1 MKRKLLAPL
10 AVTLALLFLRPQ
22 PSAAQIPVTDVAHI
36 AVSTWAEIAR
46 YAQEAYSIIQRA
58 LSIYNQVKQI
68 ELQVKALRK
77 LGLNSWR
84 DIGPL
89 YYHINQLLD
98 EGESLVYALDDLG
111 ERFDETFPG
120 LTRFTDP
127 ATQTF
132 NQVTRV
138 LNTFRANLLTL
149 HQVHSDSQGSL
160 QNLGEIQRHVELSE
174 GHEQTLEAIA
184 EFQSWQSD
192 QLATMGVTLQA
203 IANTSAVA
211 ASYQVNREAQ
221 LRQTAADTVL
231 SSAVAAQRAA
241 EDSSTTYTA
250 LPPWINNQ

>member
-10 AVTLALLFLRPQ
+10 VVALALLFLRPQ
-22 PSAAQIPVTDVAHI
+22 PSAAQIPVTDAAHI
-36 AVSTWAEIAR
+36 VVTTWAEILQ
-46 YAQEAYSIIQRA
+46 YAQQAFSIIQRA
-58 LSIYNQVKQI
+58 STIYNQVKQI
-68 ELQVKALRK
+68 ENQLKALKK
-77 LGLNSWR
+77 LGFNSWR

-89 YYHINQLLD
+89 YYQISQLLD
-98 EGESLVYALDDLG
+98 EGDSLVYALDDLG

-138 LNTFRANLLTL
+138 LNTFRTNLLTL
-149 HQVHSDSQGSL
+149 NQVHHDSLGSL

-203 IANTSAVA
+203 IANTAAVS
-211 ASYQVNREAQ
+211 ASYQVNRDAQ
-221 LRQTAADTVL
+221 LRQTAADTLL

-241 EDSSTTYTA
+241 EGSTSTYTA
-250 LPPWINNQ
+250 LPSWISNQ